1 MSQHPIAPLLMR
13 VCTSHHWVR
22 TDGKPSHLSEPI
34 TAEVMDR
41 HFAGTTLCGACP
53 IVPGKSTTRVALL
66 DLDSHKGE
74 TPWPEMLATARRIRD
89 EMAAYGLHV
98 TAWRSSGG
106 SGLHLYLI
114 WDVPQDAR
122 SVRVQLASCLEAVGL
137 RPGTKGVAHG
147 EVEVFPKQD
156 AVAADRFGSMF
167 ILPMGGNTASELMTE
182 EPWQVSEPVPVAPPK
197 PERTRNPVDA
207 PGLDVLRDALLSIP
221 NDDLPYDTWRN
232 YVFGVHHAVGDA
244 GLDLVHEWS
253 SRSSKYDPDF
263 LDEEVWPHIRSDGP
277 NPITAATILK
287 DAAAAGWRGL
297 RVTEDMLDDPLPE
310 VTAKRRRFHVEQ
322 AALFSAGSPPSW
334 IVKGVIPRADL
345 GVVYGQSGAGKSFFV
360 LDLLMS
366 ACRGLAWNGRRT
378 ERIRAV
384 YVAAEGKAGVR
395 YRLQAYATQHGIDL
409 STVSLGVVGSTPSLL
424 SAEDVRDLINSIR
437 SYGDPDLIVFDTFA
451 QVTAGGDE
459 NSSTDVGLALEHC
472 RVIGA
477 AFNGM
482 VMLVHHAGKDASKGS
497 RGWSGMRGAADV
509 EIEVI
514 REGERRS
521 AKVTKLKDGEDGSEF
536 EFRLEPVTVGIDSD
550 GDLLTSCVVE
560 YDLRAPGREPVK
572 VRRGKLEQSV
582 LDAIQY
588 LADHKK
594 AATSSAV
601 VAEAM
606 TYLPGVARKN
616 VSRALAALVEEG
628 AVYREAGEYLVQG
641 VIGPVVSDSRAVG
654 GVNDIL

>member
-13 VCTSHHWVR
+13 VCTSHHWTR
-22 TDGKPSHLSEPI
+22 TDGKPGHLSEPI
-34 TAEVMDR
+34 TAAVMDA
-41 HFAGTTLCGACP
+41 HFAGEQLCGACP
-53 IVPGKSTTRVALL
+53 ISPGANTTRVALL

-74 TPWPEMLATARRIRD
+74 TPWPDMLATARRIRD
-89 EMAAYGLHV
+89 ELAAHGMHA
-98 TAWRSSGG
+98 TGWKSSGG
-106 SGLHLYLI
+106 SGLHLYII

-122 SVRVQLASCLEAVGL
+122 SVRVQLASCLDAVGL
-137 RPGTKGVAHG
+137 RPGTKGVAQG

-156 AVAADRFGSMF
+156 SVAPDRFGSMF
-167 ILPMGGNTASELMTE
+167 ILPMGGGTASALLTE
-182 EPWQVSEPVPVAPPK
+182 DPWQVSAPVPIAPPE

-207 PGLDVLRDALLSIP
+207 PGLDMLRDALLSIP
-221 NDDLPYDTWRN
+221 NEDVDYDRWRN
-232 YVFGVHHAVGDA
+232 YVFGVHHAVGDV

-263 LDEEVWPHIRSDGP
+263 LDNEVWPYIRSDGP
-277 NPITAATILK
+277 NPITAATILR
-287 DAAAAGWRGL
+287 DAAAAGWKGQ
-297 RVTEDMLDDPLPE
+297 RVTEDMLDDALPE
-310 VTAKRRRFHVEQ
+310 VTAKRARFHVEQ
-322 AALFSAGSPPSW
+322 AAVFSAGSPPSW
-334 IVKGVIPRADL
+334 IIKGVLPRADL
-345 GVVYGQSGAGKSFFV
+345 GVVYGQSTAGKSFFV
-360 LDLLMS
+360 LDMLLA

-409 STVSLGVVGSTPSLL
+409 STVSLGVIGSTPSLL
-424 SAEDVRDLINSIR
+424 SAEDVQDLIRSIR
-437 SYGDPDLIVFDTFA
+437 AYGDPDLIVFDTFA

-521 AKVTKLKDGEDGSEF
+521 ARVTKLKDGEDGAEF
-536 EFRLEPVTVGIDSD
+536 EFRLEPVTVGLDAD

-560 YDLRAPGREPVK
+560 YDLSAPGREVVK
-572 VRRGKLEQSV
+572 VRRGKVEQAI
-582 LDAIQY
+582 LDAVEY
-588 LADHKK
+588 LRAHRT
-594 AATSSAV
+594 ATTSSAV
-601 VAEAM
+601 IEEAAR
-606 TYLPGVARKN
+606 YVPGVARKN
-616 VSRALAALVEEG
+616 LTRAVAALVEEG
-628 AVYREAGEYLVQG
+628 AVYREDGEYHLQ
-641 VIGPVVSDSRAVG
+641 GPVMARSERGA
-654 GVNDIL
+654 GVDDIL